1 MVKIP
6 GFDELIKQ
14 FIEAMKNQD
23 ALKTSE
29 APPQRTFPIVPAGGV
44 QSAIEI
50 TKNIGSKVAEANKKA
65 EKIIG
70 LGESYISGEMSFPE
84 YLNRVQEATLS
95 QGSVLGLPSEKD
107 RARKKFSFRK
117 NQARTSGGQEE
128 GTYLNM
134 MRDETSSRNMYQALD
149 GGIDSLI
156 NLEKFLLGAL
166 ENVNSGL
173 IEPREFGDKGP
184 DMFTLDMQQKLRET
198 RIKGIHDQMD
208 AATDISRV
216 FTTALEGLSQGIPFR
231 DTQLSVPSGEVVG
244 GKPQM
249 MSLTINQIPGYIEQ
263 FIKGAEYNVK
273 SLVPEYDKGKTV
285 EVVPHGGIVDWQGPL
300 KGTEY
305 TPGLPTDRDL
315 PVGAPYTPSTKGITD
330 IAADAADEL
339 ARGEQKELLEVDE
352 LREKGEYP
360 LSANRSTIENHY
372 LFGGSDNKGRESAN
386 TILKRI
392 GADLED
398 HKLLNTEADPSI
410 QQDIIEHYEG
420 EKGQLI
426 VNPEG
431 AIKEYNRQK
440 YKDVPG
446 MYGPV
451 QLTDEMLDSLIN
463 HQNSTIAL
471 WASNEPIK
479 RNLKIGYHE
488 SLKVDKTLDHIL
500 EFNRW
505 HLDKFGIPAWAD
517 MRNANN
523 EPLLPSNFNDI
534 ATFSQKVNPD
544 TLKDFIVDKFYQNFP
559 DSSKG
564 QFILDEDMDKVLLS
578 FNADSGY
585 GTVKSR
591 TKIIPHRT
599 DGQIKK
605 DLEKIR
611 KLMTSGKLNE
621 NPTGKVITGTELDKI
636 VGGIP
641 QAYRGFVNAWR
652 SGGGISLGNEILDQ
666 LHKSAG
672 RKGDVA
678 QEALDAW
685 DLIRSSNMSHDARK
699 PIRNEIS
706 TELQARLDASFAA
719 WVRQE
724 AVDWRDFK
732 EGGSVK
738 EDILDILK
746 RLQPIMEEEFYNH
759 RPWNRWGN

>member
-1 MVKIP
+1 
-6 GFDELIKQ
+6 
-14 FIEAMKNQD
+14 
-23 ALKTSE
+23 
-29 APPQRTFPIVPAGGV
+29 
-44 QSAIEI
+44 
-50 TKNIGSKVAEANKKA
+50 
-65 EKIIG
+65 
-70 LGESYISGEMSFPE
+70 
-84 YLNRVQEATLS
+84 
-95 QGSVLGLPSEKD
+95 
-107 RARKKFSFRK
+107 
-117 NQARTSGGQEE
+117 
-128 GTYLNM
+128 
-134 MRDETSSRNMYQALD
+134 
-149 GGIDSLI
+149 
-156 NLEKFLLGAL
+156 
-166 ENVNSGL
+166 
-173 IEPREFGDKGP
+173 
-184 DMFTLDMQQKLRET
+184 
-198 RIKGIHDQMD
+198 
-208 AATDISRV
+208 
-216 FTTALEGLSQGIPFR
+216 
-231 DTQLSVPSGEVVG
+231 
-244 GKPQM
+244 
-249 MSLTINQIPGYIEQ
+249 
-263 FIKGAEYNVK
+263 
-273 SLVPEYDKGKTV
+273 
-285 EVVPHGGIVDWQGPL
+285 
-300 KGTEY
+300 
-305 TPGLPTDRDL
+305 
-315 PVGAPYTPSTKGITD
+315 
-330 IAADAADEL
+330 
-339 ARGEQKELLEVDE
+339 
-352 LREKGEYP
+352 
-360 LSANRSTIENHY
+360 
-372 LFGGSDNKGRESAN
+372 
-386 TILKRI
+386 
-392 GADLED
+392 
-398 HKLLNTEADPSI
+398 LNTEADPSI

-431 AIKEYNRQK
+431 AIKEYNRKK

-463 HQNSTIAL
+463 HQNQTIAL

-479 RNLKIGYHE
+479 RNLKIGHVQE

-578 FNADSGY
+578 FNA
-585 GTVKSR
+585 GT
-591 TKIIPHRT
+591 IPNRT
-599 DGQIKK
+599 DGQVKK
-605 DLEKIR
+605 DLERIR
-611 KLMTSGKLNE
+611 ELITSGKLHE
-621 NPTGKVITGTELDKI
+621 IPTGKVIIRTELDKI

-685 DLIRSSNMSHDARK
+685 DLIRSSNMSYDARK

-706 TELQARLDASFAA
+706 TELQARLDASFTA
-719 WVRQE
+719 WVKQE
-724 AVDWRDFK
+724 AVDWRDLK

-759 RPWNRWGN
+759 RPWTRWGN

>member
-1 MVKIP
+1 MARIP

-14 FIEAMKNQD
+14 FIEAMKNED

-29 APPQRTFPIVPAGGV
+29 APPQRTFPIGPVGGV

-50 TKNIGSKVAEANKKA
+50 TKNIGSKVAETNKKA
-65 EKIIG
+65 EKIMG

-107 RARKKFSFRK
+107 LAKSKFSFQKSQR
-117 NQARTSGGQEE
+117 RPSGRPKEE
-128 GTYLNM
+128 GYLNRQ
-134 MRDETSSRNMYQALD
+134 RDEASSRNMYQALD

-156 NLEKFLLGAL
+156 KLEEFLLGAL

-208 AATDISRV
+208 AATDVTRV
-216 FTTALEGLSQGIPFR
+216 FTTALEGMAQGIPFR
-231 DTQLSVPSGEVVG
+231 DTQLSVPSGEVVN

-315 PVGAPYTPSTKGITD
+315 PVGAPYAPSSEGILQP
-330 IAADAADEL
+330 AADAADEL
-339 ARGEQKELLEVDE
+339 AIGEQRELLEVDE
-352 LREKGEYP
+352 LRGKGEYP
-360 LSANRSTIENHY
+360 LSANKSTIENHY
-372 LFGGSDNKGRESAN
+372 LFSGADNKGRESAN

-398 HKLLNTEADPSI
+398 QKLLNTEADPSI

-431 AIKEYNRQK
+431 SIKEYNRNK

-451 QLTDEMLDSLIN
+451 QLTDEMLGSLIN
-463 HQNSTIAL
+463 HQNQTIAL
-471 WASNEPIK
+471 WASNEPYK
-479 RNLKIGYHE
+479 RDLKLGHVRE

-564 QFILDEDMDKVLLS
+564 QFILDEDMDKVLSS
-578 FNADSGY
+578 FNT
-585 GTVKSR
+585 GT
-591 TKIIPHRT
+591 IPNRT

-611 KLMTSGKLNE
+611 ELITSGKLNE
-621 NPTGKVITGTELDKI
+621 IPTGKVITGTELDKI

-652 SGGGISLGNEILDQ
+652 SGGGISLGKEILDQ
-666 LHKSAG
+666 LHKSAD

-685 DLIRSSNMSHDARK
+685 DLIRSSNMSYDARK

-706 TELQARLDASFAA
+706 TELQARLDASFTA
-719 WVRQE
+719 WVKQE
-724 AVDWRDFK
+724 AVDWRDLK

>member
-1 MVKIP
+1 MARIP

-14 FIEAMKNQD
+14 FIEAMKNED
-23 ALKTSE
+23 ALKKTSE
-29 APPQRTFPIVPAGGV
+29 SPPQRTFPIGPAGGV

-65 EKIIG
+65 EKIMG
-70 LGESYISGEMSFPE
+70 LGESYISGEMTFPE

-107 RARKKFSFRK
+107 LAKSKFSFQKSQR
-117 NQARTSGGQEE
+117 RPSGRPKEE
-128 GTYLNM
+128 GYLNRQ
-134 MRDETSSRNMYQALD
+134 RDEASSRNMYQALD

-156 NLEKFLLGAL
+156 KLEEFLLGAL

-216 FTTALEGLSQGIPFR
+216 FTTALEGMAQGIPFR
-231 DTQLSVPSGEVVG
+231 DTQLSVPSGEVVN

-263 FIKGAEYNVK
+263 FIKGAEYNIK
-273 SLVPEYDKGKTV
+273 SLVPEYDKGKPV

-300 KGTEY
+300 EGTEY

-330 IAADAADEL
+330 TAADAVDEL
-339 ARGEQKELLEVDE
+339 AIGGQRELLEVDE
-352 LREKGEYP
+352 LRGKGEYP
-360 LSANRSTIENHY
+360 LSANKSTIENHY
-372 LFGGSDNKGRESAN
+372 LFSGADNKGRESAN

-392 GADLED
+392 GVDLED
-398 HKLLNTEADPSI
+398 QKLLNTEADPSI

-431 AIKEYNRQK
+431 AIKEYNRKK

-463 HQNSTIAL
+463 HQNQTIAL

-479 RNLKIGYHE
+479 RNLKIGHHE
-488 SLKVDKTLDHIL
+488 SLKVDKTLDHVL

-564 QFILDEDMDKVLLS
+564 QFILDEDMDKVLSS
-578 FNADSGY
+578 FNTGA
-585 GTVKSR
+585 T
-591 TKIIPHRT
+591 PNRT
-599 DGQIKK
+599 DGQVKK

-611 KLMTSGKLNE
+611 ELITSGKLNE
-621 NPTGKVITGTELDKI
+621 IPRGKIITGTELDKI

-685 DLIRSSNMSHDARK
+685 DLIRSSNMSYDARK

-706 TELQARLDASFAA
+706 TELQARLDASFTA
-719 WVRQE
+719 WVKQE
-724 AVDWRDFK
+724 AVDWRDLK